1 MRLSDAGLRRRRTTA
16 FYLNHRLPP
25 CPNKDATRDRSN
37 RLLEVRSRMRLNP
50 VRLRAGVKNRDASR
64 SAKGRKDLR
73 EWYPHQPS
81 LWFNEDVTP
90 RSLDSLEI

>member
-1 MRLSDAGLRRRRTTA
+1 MRS
-16 FYLNHRLPP
+16 
-25 CPNKDATRDRSN
+25 
-37 RLLEVRSRMRLNP
+37 NP
-50 VRLRAGVKNRDASR
+50 VRPCVGVRKRDASR

-90 RSLDSLEI
+90 RLLDSLEI

>member
-1 MRLSDAGLRRRRTTA
+1 MAANDEIELRA
-16 FYLNHRLPP
+16 V
-25 CPNKDATRDRSN
+25 A
-37 RLLEVRSRMRLNP
+37 
-50 VRLRAGVKNRDASR
+50 RLRAGVKSRDASR